1 MTAQK
6 IYEFSGT
13 TKQELLILEKYL
25 QKKDYSKD
33 TIYQY
38 YNYAGLFV
46 EYLTEQDIEPELVNY
61 PVIKDFIF
69 QLKKDK
75 SIRHINRILTGI
87 KHYYASL
94 RIGINPAADLR
105 IRGERRGMQHHFI
118 ELEELEEVYRNYLG
132 LDERTKRNKA
142 ILGLLVYQGL
152 TTRELHQL
160 EEKNIKLREGKIYIK
175 GSKNS
180 NGRTLNL
187 EACQLL
193 DLQEYLLMVRPRMLE
208 NLETGKYREKS
219 GRKPK
224 SIDPKI
230 YEQVFFSEG
239 GSANIKTSLYHMFRA
254 IEKLNPVL
262 TSGKIIRAAVISNWL
277 KRYDIRIV
285 QYMAGHRYVSSTEK
299 YDIMNLEELMEGM
312 ENFHPLK

>member
-1 MTAQK
+1 MAAEK
-6 IYEFSGT
+6 IYDFNET
-13 TKQELLILEKYL
+13 TTQSLQSLKKSLL
-25 QKKDYSKD
+25 KKKYSKD
-33 TIYQY
+33 TIQQY

-46 EYLTEQDIEPELVNY
+46 EYLTELDIEPELVNY
-61 PVIKDFIF
+61 PVIRDFIF

-75 SIRHINRILTGI
+75 SIKHINRILTGI
-87 KHYYASL
+87 KHYYMSL
-94 RIGINPAADLR
+94 DIGINPAADLR
-105 IRGERRGMQHHFI
+105 IRGERRSIQHHFI
-118 ELEELEEVYRNYLG
+118 EMEELEEVYGKYMG

-142 ILGLLVYQGL
+142 ILGLLIYQGI
-152 TTRELHQL
+152 TTRELHEL
-160 EEKNIKLREGKIYIK
+160 EEKNIKLREAKIYIK

-180 NGRTLNL
+180 NGRTLHL

-193 DLQEYLLMVRPRMLE
+193 DLQEYLLMIRPKMLE

-230 YEQVFFSEG
+230 YDQVFFSEG
-239 GSANIKTSLYHMFRA
+239 GSANIKTSLYHMFQA
-254 IEKLNPVL
+254 IKKQNEKL

-277 KRYDIRIV
+277 KRYDLRIV

-299 YDIMNLEELMEGM
+299 YDFMNLEELMEGM
-312 ENFHPLK
+312 ESFHPLR